1 MGGDQMT
8 IYAVDAEISITG
20 LRVEAESEE
29 DARTK
34 VEYGLRMWMDDYVPM
49 DPDAA
54 EVCALYPEE
63 VEE

>member
-1 MGGDQMT
+1 MT

-20 LRVEAESEE
+20 LRVEAENED

-34 VEYGLRMWMDDYVPM
+34 VEDGLRMWMEECVPR
-49 DPDAA
+49 DPGGT

>member
-1 MGGDQMT
+1 MGGNQMT

-20 LRVEAESEE
+20 LRVEAENED

-34 VEYGLRMWMDDYVPM
+34 VEDGLRMWMDDFVPM
-49 DPDAA
+49 DPDAT